1 MSDNKILYLKPKWHV
16 ETETGEGRMKPF
28 ETLKNYL
35 QSETDGENPAVAE
48 TILCLAD
55 AMIQIS
61 KLVARGPLAG
71 AMGAARGDN
80 AGGDVQKELDIV
92 ANDAVIDALQ
102 EAPVAYLVSEEL
114 EDPLV
119 MQRTA
124 PLYVAIDPLDGSSNI
139 ETNAAVGTI
148 FAIFPAMI
156 DENTTVDAG
165 VLQPGVNQLAAGYCI
180 YGPQTSLVLTLGNG
194 THIFTLDPVDD
205 EFRLTAADVRISETT
220 REFAINVSNFRHWD
234 RHVRSYIDD
243 CLAGE
248 EGHRQSNY
256 NMRWIA
262 SLVAECQRILA
273 RGGIFLYPGDARKG
287 YAHGR
292 LRLLY
297 ECSPIAFLV
306 EQAGGGATTG
316 KQRILE
322 VTPENIHQRV
332 PMIFGS
338 SRETRR
344 VERYYAERDMH
355 GERSQL
361 FNKRGLFRA

>member
-1 MSDNKILYLKPKWHV
+1 
-16 ETETGEGRMKPF
+16 MKPF
-28 ETLKNYL
+28 ETLNNYL
-35 QSETDGENPAVAE
+35 QSETDEGTSGVAE

-55 AMIQIS
+55 AMIRIS

-80 AGGDVQKELDIV
+80 ADGDVQKELDIV
-92 ANDAVIDALQ
+92 ANDAVVEALQ
-102 EAPVAYLVSEEL
+102 DAPVAYLVSEEL
-114 EDPLV
+114 EEPLI
-119 MQRTA
+119 MRPDA

-148 FAIFPAMI
+148 FAIFPAVN
-156 DENTTVDAG
+156 DENTTVDAN
-165 VLQPGVNQLAAGYCI
+165 VLQPGANQLAAGYCI
-180 YGPQTSLVLTLGNG
+180 YGPQTSLVLTTGNG
-194 THIFTLDPVDD
+194 THIFTLDPDVV
-205 EFRLTAADVRISETT
+205 EFRLTAANVQIPETT

-248 EGHRQSNY
+248 EGHRKSNY

-297 ECSPIAFLV
+297 ECSPIAFLI

-316 KQRILE
+316 KQRVLE
-322 VTPENIHQRV
+322 IVPENIHQRV

-338 SRETRR
+338 SREIRR
-344 VERYYAERDMH
+344 VEAYYAERDMH

>member
-1 MSDNKILYLKPKWHV
+1 
-16 ETETGEGRMKPF
+16 MKPF

-35 QSETDGENPAVAE
+35 QSETDEGKSGVAE
-48 TILCLAD
+48 TVLCLAG

-80 AGGDVQKELDIV
+80 ADGDVQKELDIV
-92 ANDAVIDALQ
+92 ANDAVVEALQ
-102 EAPVAYLVSEEL
+102 NAPVAYLVSEEL

-119 MQRTA
+119 MQPNA

-148 FAIFPAMI
+148 FAIFPAVS

-180 YGPQTSLVLTLGNG
+180 YGPQTSLVLTTGNG
-194 THIFTLDPVDD
+194 THIFTLDPDEV
-205 EFRLTAADVRISETT
+205 EFRLTATNIQIPETT

-248 EGHRQSNY
+248 EGHRKSNY

-297 ECSPIAFLV
+297 ECSPIAFLI

-316 KQRILE
+316 TQRVLE
-322 VTPENIHQRV
+322 VVPENIHQRV

-338 SRETRR
+338 SREIRR
-344 VERYYAERDMH
+344 VEAYYAERDMH

-361 FNKRGLFRA
+361 FSKRGLFRA

>member
-1 MSDNKILYLKPKWHV
+1 
-16 ETETGEGRMKPF
+16 MKRF

-35 QSETDGENPAVAE
+35 QVDNAGDNSAVTETV
-48 TILCLAD
+48 LCLAE
-55 AMIQIS
+55 AMIRIS

-80 AGGDVQKELDIV
+80 ADGDVQKELDIV
-92 ANDAVIDALQ
+92 ANDAVIEALQ
-102 EAPVAYLVSEEL
+102 DAPVAYLVSEEL
-114 EDPLV
+114 DDPLI
-119 MQRTA
+119 MRPGA
-124 PLYVAIDPLDGSSNI
+124 PLYMAVDPLDGSSNI

-148 FAIFPAMI
+148 FAIFPAEMTE
-156 DENTTVDAG
+156 DTGVDTAA
-165 VLQPGVNQLAAGYCI
+165 LQPGVNQLAAGYCI
-180 YGPQTSLVLTLGNG
+180 YGPQTALVLTLGSG
-194 THIFTLDPVDD
+194 THIFTLDPVAG
-205 EFRLTAADVRISETT
+205 EFRLTAANVRIAETT

-234 RHVRSYIDD
+234 RHVRAYIDD

-297 ECSPIAFLV
+297 ECSPIAFLI

-316 KQRILE
+316 TQRILE
-322 VTPENIHQRV
+322 VTPQNIHQRI

-338 SRETRR
+338 SREIKRI
-344 VERYYAERDMH
+344 ERYYAERDMH

>member
-1 MSDNKILYLKPKWHV
+1 
-16 ETETGEGRMKPF
+16 MKPF

-194 THIFTLDPVDD
+194 THIFTLDPVDH

-338 SRETRR
+338 SREIRR

>member
-1 MSDNKILYLKPKWHV
+1 MTS
-16 ETETGEGRMKPF
+16 F
-28 ETLKNYL
+28 ETLKHYL
-35 QSETDGENPAVAE
+35 GPDNVDVEPGVAE
-48 TILCLAD
+48 AVLCLAE

-61 KLVARGPLAG
+61 SLVARGPLAG

-80 AGGDVQKELDIV
+80 ADGDVQKELDIV
-92 ANDAVIDALQ
+92 ANDAVIEALQ
-102 EAPVAYLVSEEL
+102 DAPVAYLVSEEL
-114 EDPLV
+114 EAPLA
-119 MQRTA
+119 MKHGA

-148 FAIFPAMI
+148 FALFPAAT
-156 DENTTVDAG
+156 ENDKTLEPT
-165 VLQPGVNQLAAGYCI
+165 VLQPGINQLAAGYCI
-180 YGPQTSLVLTLGNG
+180 YGPQTSLVVTFGNG
-194 THIFTLDPVDD
+194 THIFTLDPVAG
-205 EFRLTAADVRISETT
+205 EFRLTAAAVRITETT

-234 RHVRSYIDD
+234 RHVRAYIDD

-248 EGHRQSNY
+248 DGHRQSNY

-297 ECSPIAFLV
+297 ECSPIAFLI

-316 KQRILE
+316 RRRILE

-338 SRETRR
+338 SHEIRR
-344 VERYYAERDMH
+344 VERYYAERDLH

-361 FNKRGLFRA
+361 FGKRGLFRV